1 MHILTKGKRKKRL
14 SKEDITGLLKQTLGD
29 NVFSFNNAFYRQ
41 KLGIAMGN
49 PCAPPLAI
57 LFLDHFETKAL
68 AASPL
73 KPAFLA
79 RYIDDYAGIWTH
91 GQQAL
96 EEFLTFMNSQH
107 PNLSFTMEHSGDG
120 KGVPF

>member
-1 MHILTKGKRKKRL
+1 M
-14 SKEDITGLLKQTLGD
+14 
-29 NVFSFNNAFYRQ
+29 FSFNNVFYRQ

-49 PCAPPLAI
+49 QCTPPLAI

-68 AASPL
+68 AASAL
-73 KPAFLA
+73 KPDFLA
-79 RYIDDYAGIWTH
+79 RYIDDYAGIWIH

-96 EEFLTFMNSQH
+96 EEFLTFVNSQH
-107 PNLSFTMEHSGDG
+107 PNLSFTMEHSGDE